1 MTDSRDLNYSN
12 KENPKDSKY
21 LPTVRLNALKPTAP
35 VVQELPKHNTVTA
48 QSVGVR
54 KNRALIFLSVIAS
67 VAILLF
73 LVNRLTSSKSD
84 ETPTSPDRPEMP
96 SEAQDAVI
104 DSLSIQTSN
113 PILAEEAIN
122 NGCIIITGTFSQ
134 LSNAQTMLSSI
145 ESSGYNTYQ
154 SSDQP
159 LIRVGLHFDCVDVD
173 LDSMLLS
180 VRENLSNKAWY
191 LVPRYEPDL

>member
-1 MTDSRDLNYSN
+1 MGSEMCIRDS
-12 KENPKDSKY
+12 
-21 LPTVRLNALKPTAP
+21 
-35 VVQELPKHNTVTA
+35 
-48 QSVGVR
+48 
-54 KNRALIFLSVIAS
+54 
-67 VAILLF
+67 
-73 LVNRLTSSKSD
+73 
-84 ETPTSPDRPEMP
+84 
-96 SEAQDAVI
+96 
-104 DSLSIQTSN
+104 QTSN
-113 PILAEEAIN
+113 PILTEEAIN